1 MGLHWAKAVGVVL
14 LGAPALA
21 NASGT
26 MGTTAHE
33 KSNVFLLAAAGA
45 DLPMSKDAL
54 FDAPAA
60 PDNAGKPVPK
70 KMSGDAAESKDS
82 LFGIDDGSDQKP
94 QAATRTDGD
103 VPDSKAALF
112 DDAGLASPGKDQ
124 APSRWHGFAQ
134 TEFAYTYPHP
144 AHWSKQMG
152 RFELGTEG
160 NLGSGIHWKVSGRL
174 DYNAVYDLTNYYQDA
189 VRDDQRFGLQFR
201 ETYLDFS
208 GGGLDWRVGRQ
219 QIVWGEMVG
228 VFVADVVSAKDL
240 REFILPD
247 FQVLRI
253 PQWAARAEYFKGDF
267 HAELIWI
274 PVPSYDKIGKPKD
287 FSQPGAGSDFYPY
300 PATPAGYPV
309 VFRDEVLPGNRLS
322 NTNYGLR
329 LTQLSHGWDMSGFV
343 YSSMDSQQTF
353 YRQLVTAPTPY
364 FIYTPRHDR
373 IWQTGGTLSKDLGS
387 FVLKAEA
394 VYTHGR
400 RYNTLSPTDINGVVK
415 QNTLDWIVGMDFNP
429 TAKTRI
435 NTQFFQRVYFNHDPN
450 IISDRI
456 ENDVSLLVNH
466 KIAHNWE
473 VEALAVHSLNRSDW
487 MFRPKAIWKFERN
500 WRLAF
505 GLDTFGGP
513 STGFFGQYSKQDRVY
528 TELRRDF

>member
-1 MGLHWAKAVGVVL
+1 MGIHWTKAVGVML
-14 LGAPALA
+14 LSAPALA
-21 NASGT
+21 NASGAIET
-26 MGTTAHE
+26 NKPG
-33 KSNVFLLAAAGA
+33 KQDILLLVASGE

-60 PDNAGKPVPK
+60 ADKADKPMPAK
-70 KMSGDAAESKDS
+70 ASADATESKDS
-82 LFGIDDGSDQKP
+82 LFGIDSGSDQRRQSATKP
-94 QAATRTDGD
+94 VEDA
-103 VPDSKAALF
+103 PDSKAALF
-112 DDAGLASPGKDQ
+112 DDGALTSLDKDK

-174 DYNAVYDLTNYYQDA
+174 DYNAVYDFTNYYQDA

-201 ETYLDFS
+201 ETYMDFT
-208 GGGLDWRVGRQ
+208 GAGLDWRVGRQ

-253 PQWAARAEYFKGDF
+253 PQWAARAEYFKDDF

-274 PVPSYDKIGKPKD
+274 PVPGYDQIGKPKN

-300 PATPAGYPV
+300 PVTPAGYPV
-309 VFRDEVLPGNRLS
+309 VFRDEVLPANRMS

-353 YRQLVTAPTPY
+353 YRQLVSVPTPY

-394 VYTHGR
+394 VYTNGR
-400 RYNTLSPTDINGVVK
+400 RYNTLNPNDVNGLVK
-415 QNTLDWIVGMDFNP
+415 QNTLDWIVGLDFNP

-450 IISDRI
+450 IIADRI
-456 ENDVSLLVNH
+456 ENDVSLLINH

-487 MFRPKAIWKFERN
+487 MFRPKATWKFERN

-505 GLDTFGGP
+505 GVDAFGGP
-513 STGFFGQYSKQDRVY
+513 PTGFFGQYNNQDRVY

>member
-1 MGLHWAKAVGVVL
+1 MISRLAGVVGMVA
-14 LGAPALA
+14 LGAPVLAGAAGTDAL
-21 NASGT
+21 NMPGKPASL
-26 MGTTAHE
+26 
-33 KSNVFLLAAAGA
+33 LLAAG
-45 DLPMSKDAL
+45 DMELPMSRDTLFDAPPAADKGGKTISKPTQDPSESKDAL
-54 FDAPAA
+54 FGIDSNTEQGSAPATKT
-60 PDNAGKPVPK
+60 GKDVPT
-70 KMSGDAAESKDS
+70 SKAS
-82 LFGIDDGSDQKP
+82 LFGEGLSASSDQ
-94 QAATRTDGD
+94 D
-103 VPDSKAALF
+103 KAA
-112 DDAGLASPGKDQ
+112 
-124 APSRWHGFAQ
+124 SRWHGFFQ
-134 TEFAYTYPHP
+134 NELAYTYPHP
-144 AHWSKQMG
+144 AHWSKVMG
-152 RFELGTEG
+152 RLELGTEG
-160 NLGSGIHWKVSGRL
+160 NLGQGIHWKASGRL
-174 DYNAVYDLTNYYQDA
+174 DYNAVYDLTNYYQDS

-201 ETYLDFS
+201 ETYLDFT

-253 PQWAARAEYFKGDF
+253 PQWAARAEYFKNDF

-300 PATPAGYPV
+300 PATPPGYPV

-322 NTNYGLR
+322 TTNYGLR
-329 LTQLSHGWDMSGFV
+329 LNQLTDGWDMSGFF

-353 YRQLVTAPTPY
+353 YRQLVSVPMPY
-364 FIYTPRHDR
+364 FVYTPSHDR

-394 VYTHGR
+394 VYTNGR
-400 RYNTLSPTDINGVVK
+400 GYNSLSLSDINGVVK
-415 QNTLDWIVGMDFNP
+415 QNTLDWIVGLDFNP
-429 TAKTRI
+429 SAQTRI
-435 NTQFFQRVYFNHDPN
+435 NTQFYQRVYFNHDPN
-450 IISDRI
+450 IIPDRI

-466 KIAHNWE
+466 KFSHNWE
-473 VEALAVHSLNRSDW
+473 AEALLVHSLNRSDW
-487 MFRPKAIWKFERN
+487 MLRPKVSWGFERN

-513 STGFFGQYSKQDRVY
+513 PTGLFGQYRKQDRVY

>member
-1 MGLHWAKAVGVVL
+1 MILRWATAVGMVA
-14 LGAPALA
+14 LGAPVLA
-21 NASGT
+21 GASGT
-26 MGTTAHE
+26 DALNMPGKQAA
-33 KSNVFLLAAAGA
+33 FLLAAGNAE
-45 DLPMSKDAL
+45 LPISRDAL
-54 FDAPAA
+54 FDAPTATNSTDKPIPKKAAEAA
-60 PDNAGKPVPK
+60 P
-70 KMSGDAAESKDS
+70 ESRDS
-82 LFGIDDGSDQKP
+82 LFGIDSDSDPGSK
-94 QAATRTDGD
+94 AVTKTGKG
-103 VPDSKAALF
+103 VPDSKASLF
-112 DDAGLASPGKDQ
+112 DDAAGLSSSRDK

-134 TEFAYTYPHP
+134 TEFAYTYPYP
-144 AHWSKQMG
+144 AHWSKVMG

-160 NLGSGIHWKVSGRL
+160 SLGQGMHWKVSGRL
-174 DYNAVYDLTNYYQDA
+174 DYNAVYDLTNHYQDS
-189 VRDDQRFGLQFR
+189 VRDNQRLNLQFR
-201 ETYLDFS
+201 ETYLDFT
-208 GGGLDWRVGRQ
+208 GGGLDWRIGRQ

-253 PQWAARAEYFKGDF
+253 PQWAARAEYFKDDF

-300 PATPAGYPV
+300 PPTPSGYPV
-309 VFRDEVLPGNRLS
+309 AFRDEVLPGNRLS

-329 LTQLSHGWDMSGFV
+329 LNQLTNGWDMSGFF

-364 FIYTPRHDR
+364 FVYTPRHDR
-373 IWQTGGTLSKDLGS
+373 IWQTGGTLAKDLGS

-394 VYTHGR
+394 VYTNGR
-400 RYNTLSPTDINGVVK
+400 SYNTLSPTDINGLVK
-415 QNTLDWIVGMDFNP
+415 QNTLDWIVGLDFNP
-429 TAKTRI
+429 TSQTRI
-435 NTQFFQRVYFNHDPN
+435 NTQFYQRVYFNHDPN
-450 IISDRI
+450 IIPDRV

-466 KIAHNWE
+466 KLGHNWE

-487 MFRPKAIWKFERN
+487 MFRPKVTWGFERN

-513 STGFFGQYSKQDRVY
+513 PTGLFGQYNKQDRVY